1 MCYTVNKKLWHCAFQ
16 GFDVVVLGSN
26 NQNFIPNVKTSDF
39 LGVAS
44 IEGFLDHKPLKL
56 RALAATWLHSW

>member
-1 MCYTVNKKLWHCAFQ
+1 
-16 GFDVVVLGSN
+16 
-26 NQNFIPNVKTSDF
+26 VKTSDF

-44 IEGFLDHKPLKL
+44 VESFLDHKPLKL